1 MLQLVKKVVTS
12 YMNGPQ
18 VSLSREGVHNIR
30 ATHEKAVVAAGI
42 HGSKGALIWDN
53 YREFELCLLS
63 QDSSN
68 EEQHAR
74 VDKLFRRQ
82 LAVPL
87 IGNFRFT
94 Q

>member
-1 MLQLVKKVVTS
+1 MVKKSAYVI
-12 YMNGPQ
+12 YEWPPQ

-68 EEQHAR
+68 EEQHVR

-94 Q
+94 H